1 MFRIGDTLCRTC
13 PPPFFVLPCVRPLG
27 IVASAFRYKKFCSI
41 IWNFVVGGCHALID
55 FAAHRDRTAFS
66 ASGTR
71 HIPDDGLSDIPR
83 SVRDALNASGVA
95 ERLLPN
101 GEVAI
106 GVGSRGIAGLPQIVR
121 ATVDWFRERGARP
134 FLVPCMGSH
143 GGATAE
149 GQLRVLEHLGVTAAS
164 TGCPIRAGMDTIVIG
179 TLDNGLPVH
188 MDAHATSADGVF
200 VINRV
205 KPHTAFTGP
214 HESGL
219 VKMLVIGLGKRNGA
233 DCCHSLGFGLFAE
246 VMPQMARLLL
256 ERKPSLLGGLAVV
269 ENAHDRVCL
278 LEAVLPER
286 LLERDQA
293 LLVEARAR
301 MGSLPVDD
309 LDVLL
314 VDRMGKDISGSG
326 MDPNVTGR
334 SPSPYKTGG
343 LRAARL
349 GVLRLTEASG
359 GNATGMGNAD
369 VVTQRL
375 FDSADFESTY
385 ANAITST
392 SLKAAAI
399 PLVMPSDEAAVR
411 GLIKTCGA
419 GPRPVRLAYIQDT
432 LSLNT
437 FWASTA
443 LAEELSARP
452 DCRVSPES
460 SVFRFDAEGSLVA
473 PGWGS
478 PAALNPTVS
487 RESRS

>member
-1 MFRIGDTLCRTC
+1 MPLLTSLLTGIEL
-13 PPPFFVLPCVRPLG
+13 PFL
-27 IVASAFRYKKFCSI
+27 
-41 IWNFVVGGCHALID
+41 
-55 FAAHRDRTAFS
+55 HRV
-66 ASGTR
+66 TR

-164 TGCPIRAGMDTIVIG
+164 VGCPIRAGMDTIVIG

-214 HESGL
+214 HES
-219 VKMLVIGLGKRNGA
+219 LGKRNGA
-233 DCCHSLGFGLFAE
+233 DCCHSLGFGRFAE

-326 MDPNVTGR
+326 MDPNITGR

-343 LRAARL
+343 LKAARL

-375 FDSADFESTY
+375 VDSADFESTY

-419 GPRPVRLAYIQDT
+419 GPRPVRLAYIRDT

-437 FWASTA
+437 FWASAA

-460 SVFRFDAEGSLVA
+460 GVFRFDAEGSLVA
-473 PGWGS
+473 PGWGP
-478 PAALNPTVS
+478 PAALNPTVP